1 VTVRHRD
8 IAMVLLDHGGR
19 HPSEV
24 ELMAPPPDLE
34 WLVQHLWVQGS
45 HGSVTDWRVVADT
58 APHLIAS
65 VTESGP
71 ARRLRVQLVGGRTHA
86 ATVDVTNRVLTVG
99 VRLRVGVLP
108 GLTGESAS
116 AFVDRGVP
124 IGDVFSG
131 ATVAD
136 LELGDDAPSTVIAR
150 ELVRLMR
157 RLRRHEVRPLIPVS
171 STKID
176 TVRGLAEWL
185 NTAPRSLRD
194 RVHHEAGL
202 SPKRLL
208 RVLRLHAAL
217 RAAWKDDVPWSAVA
231 YLAGYA
237 DQAHLTREVRA
248 LLGEAPSAW
257 RARGSAVL
265 FKTSPCERR

>member
-1 VTVRHRD
+1 
-8 IAMVLLDHGGR
+8 MVLLDHGGR
-19 HPSEV
+19 HLSEV
-24 ELMAPPPDLE
+24 ELLAPPPDLG
-34 WLVQHLWVQGS
+34 WLVEHLWIQGS
-45 HGSVTDWRVVADT
+45 HGAVTDWRVVADT

-71 ARRLRVQLVGGRTHA
+71 TRRLRVQLVGARTHA

-99 VRLRVGVLP
+99 VRLKVGVLP
-108 GLTGESAS
+108 GLTGASAS
-116 AFVDRGVP
+116 AFVDRGVA
-124 IGDVFSG
+124 IGDAFSR

-136 LELGDDAPSTVIAR
+136 LELGHDSPPRLIAH

-157 RLRRHEVRPLIPVS
+157 RLRRQDLRPLIPASS
-171 STKID
+171 STID
-176 TVRGLAEWL
+176 TVGGLAQWL
-185 NTAPRSLRD
+185 NTGPRALRD

-217 RAAWKDDVPWSAVA
+217 RAVWKHDLPWSAVA

-248 LLGEAPSAW
+248 LLGEAPSTW

-265 FKTSPCERR
+265 FKTRPRRQR